1 MQFEKYFSSRGFI
14 LTEGAIVERLKNEF
28 NITLNR
34 QINHAGLIYESPEII
49 SKIYQQYIGIAHKF
63 DIPIMLM
70 TPTRKVN
77 FETLKYSGINKRNL
91 IIDSC
96 KLLKEIRSQYPNFAE
111 KIFIGGLLG
120 CRGDAYQSADALDVS
135 ASYAFH
141 SFQVS
146 EFTKGKVDFLFA
158 GIMPALT
165 EAIGMA
171 KAMAAS
177 CLPYIISFMVRK
189 DGCLLDG
196 TGIAEAI
203 KVIDY
208 EVNPKPICYMA
219 NCVHPSNL
227 KMALDHEI
235 NQNSPYLKRF
245 AGIQA
250 NSSSLCP
257 EELNNNPIL
266 QVGNFDE
273 MVSEICSLIKKYD
286 FKVLGGCC
294 GTNGIFIE
302 KLAIMLQEFN
312 KTHKT

>member
-1 MQFEKYFSSRGFI
+1 MQFEKYFNSRGFI

-28 NITLNR
+28 NVTLNR
-34 QINHAGLIYESPEII
+34 HINHAGTIYEGPDIL
-49 SKIYQQYIGIAHKF
+49 SKIYQEYIGIAHKF
-63 DIPIMLM
+63 DMPIMLM

-77 FETLKYSGINKRNL
+77 FETMKFSGFSDRDL

-96 KLLKEIRSQYPNFAE
+96 NFLKEIRSQYPGFVDE
-111 KIFIGGLLG
+111 IFIGGLLG
-120 CRGDAYQSADALDVS
+120 CKGDAYQSVEALDVDT
-135 ASYAFH
+135 SYAFH
-141 SFQVS
+141 SLQVS
-146 EFTKGKVDFLFA
+146 EFTKGNVDFLFA

-171 KAMAAS
+171 RAMAAS

-203 KVIDY
+203 KVIDN

-227 KMALDHEI
+227 KMALDQEI

-250 NSSSLCP
+250 NSSSLDP
-257 EELNNNPIL
+257 EELNNNAML
-266 QVGNFDE
+266 HVENFDE
-273 MVSEICSLIKKYD
+273 MVGEICSLIKTYH

-294 GTNGIFIE
+294 GTNDVFIE
-302 KLAIMLQEFN
+302 KLAIALHEIN
-312 KTHKT
+312 KIHKT